1 MEGTLEKGISVIVPS
16 YKSEKYIENLLN
28 SLKEQSLD
36 YKLFETIFII
46 NGEEDNTENMIKEFQ
61 KNNPEINI
69 IITRSEKGASHAR
82 NKGISKSSREYTTFI
97 DADDYIS
104 PNYLEKFLKHAKPNR
119 IVIGNFLDVD
129 EDANTIK
136 ESYLEE
142 DLSNIEGKIENPY
155 FNIPGVLVLMTDKL
169 IPTKHLKNHLF
180 NVNLDSGED
189 LVYYISLYVKND
201 FEFYVLDKNEEAI
214 YYRLL
219 RANSISRQE
228 ISYEFNVDNR
238 LKVISELNKSLKITE
253 NENIQLLIKNTIISQ
268 VLFINRY
275 LKENP
280 EDLIKVLY
288 DIGEYKLEYF
298 PYKYLNEDDIKK
310 LVEPNNELVIS
321 YSFPPTSAT
330 ASNVLAKRILKNK
343 RNVSILVGTLFD
355 QPTDYSLFEI
365 VSEFIHEGN
374 YVDIENFY
382 FYLDGTRFVTEGF
395 EIINEKPTYDK
406 VYSRTQFVPSH
417 LLGYF
422 YRATHDTFWTAEFS
436 DPIIRALEGGY
447 MSSPIN
453 NEKLVERINK
463 YLPEDVD
470 KVKNTD
476 TVNEII
482 EYVTFIMADEII
494 FTNENQKA
502 IMLEDFPKIKEI
514 VENKSKVIPHPTL
527 EEKYYYIKKSDYE
540 VDENY
545 INFAYFGFLYKK
557 RNFEE
562 FIAGFTNLNEEFK
575 DKFRLHIF
583 TPNKTAF
590 ENIIPP
596 ELLEKTTINE
606 SVDYLEFLNLTTK
619 MDVLLAEDAKIDHL
633 YAVNPFLPSKISDY
647 KGSGRDIW
655 AICDKGSIMDGM
667 DEIKYKSYL
676 NDLNSSK
683 IIINKIMSDKL
694 EIETETTELK
704 QEDID
709 KYYQGKYN
717 YLIDN
722 VVDLSG
728 KKNQFDIEQ
737 KKYVA
742 KVQEYEAKIKE
753 YEDRI
758 QYYEDRIKE
767 YKEYV
772 NYLRKWMRPRFVF
785 KILKK
790 IRNFY
795 RKLKT
800 KLSK

>member
-1 MEGTLEKGISVIVPS
+1 MAETLELKDGISVVVPS
-16 YKSEKYIENLLN
+16 YKSEKHVKKLLN
-28 SLKEQSLD
+28 SLKQQSLD
-36 YKLFETIFII
+36 NKLFETIFII
-46 NGEEDNTENMIKEFQ
+46 NGEEDGTPNMIRDFQ
-61 KNNPEINI
+61 ENNPEMNI
-69 IITRSEKGASHAR
+69 VLTRSEKGASNAR
-82 NKGISKSSREYTTFI
+82 NKGILEAQRKYTTFI
-97 DADDYIS
+97 DDDDYIS
-104 PNYLEKFLKHAKPNR
+104 PSYLEKFLEHAEPNR

-129 EDANTIK
+129 EDSGEIK
-136 ESYLEE
+136 ESYMAEALKDKKGEIE
-142 DLSNIEGKIENPY
+142 DPY
-155 FNIPGVLVLMTDKL
+155 NEIASVLVMMTNKL
-169 IPTKHLKNHLF
+169 IPTEYVKDNLF
-180 NVNLDSGED
+180 NTELTSGED
-189 LVYYISLYVKND
+189 LVYYASLYVKND
-201 FEFYVLDKNEEAI
+201 FKFYMLDKEEEAI

-219 RANSISRQE
+219 RSNSISRQDT
-228 ISYEFNVDNR
+228 SYKFNVDDRLNVINELNAS
-238 LKVISELNKSLKITE
+238 LKVAE
-253 NENIQLLIKNTIISQ
+253 NEDIHLLIRNTIISQ
-268 VLFINRY
+268 ILFINKY

-280 EDLIKVLY
+280 NDLKKVLK
-288 DIGEYKLEYF
+288 DIGEYELEYF

-310 LVEPNNELVIS
+310 FEEPNNELVIS

-343 RNVSILVGTLFD
+343 RKVSILVGTLFD

-382 FYLDGTRFVTEGF
+382 FYLDGTKFVNEGF
-395 EIINEKPTYDK
+395 KILNEIPTYDK
-406 VYSRTQFVPSH
+406 IYSRTQFVPSH

-422 YRATHDTFWTAEFS
+422 YKATHDTFWTAEFS
-436 DPIIRALEGGY
+436 DPMIRALDGEY

-453 NEKLVERINK
+453 NEELVERINK
-463 YLPEDVD
+463 YLPEGADT
-470 KVKNTD
+470 VKNTD

-482 EYVTFIMADEII
+482 QYVTFLMADEII

-502 IMLEDFPKIKEI
+502 IMLEDFPKIKKI

-527 EEKYYYIKKSDYE
+527 EEKYYYIKQSDYE

-562 FIAGFTNLNEEFK
+562 FIAGFTNLNKEFK

-583 TPNKTAF
+583 TPTKTAF
-590 ENIIPP
+590 ENIMPP
-596 ELLEKTTINE
+596 ELLEKTIINE

-619 MDVLLAEDAKIDHL
+619 MDVLLAEDAKTDHL
-633 YAVNPFLPSKISDY
+633 YDINPFLPSKISDY

-655 AICDKGSIMDGM
+655 AICEKGSIMDGM

-683 IIINKIMSDKL
+683 ITINKIMSDKL
-694 EIETETTELK
+694 GIETEITELK

-722 VVDLSG
+722 VIDLSSI
-728 KKNQFDIEQ
+728 KDQFDIEQ

-742 KVQEYEAKIKE
+742 KVQEYENEIQENNA
-753 YEDRI
+753 RI
-758 QYYEDRIKE
+758 QE
-767 YKEYV
+767 YKDYT

-785 KILKK
+785 KIIKK
-790 IRNFY
+790 IRSIY
-795 RKLKT
+795 RKLK
-800 KLSK
+800 S